1 MSNWVSSLSLYNYW
15 NYNRRKCL
23 FAAVFFTLHSL
34 VLKADHMTEQ
44 IISPENHPY
53 EWLDLTNP
61 DTEELS
67 KIAARFGLH
76 PELVKDC
83 LQPGHL
89 PKLENLDNYS
99 FLIFRV
105 YTEND
110 FPEADTVQ
118 ELTNKIAIF
127 YSEKFIIT
135 LHRRKQNI
143 FSKLREL
150 TKNPAKCSTSLSLL
164 NELIWACLRTFEEP
178 SQMLAKSVDYY
189 EEITFLKPKK
199 APLLRGLY
207 YLKRKIDLVRRMLK
221 LSYPIIDFI
230 DDKSGNVMTRDT
242 RDYYVKLQSQFD
254 DLSENTHQLLNIYFS
269 ASAQRTNETMRILT
283 IFSVFFMPL
292 TFIVGI
298 YGMNFEFM
306 PELKARYGYP
316 IVLGVMAVV
325 IVIIFFWF
333 KKKKWL

>member
-1 MSNWVSSLSLYNYW
+1 MLI
-15 NYNRRKCL
+15 CGG
-23 FAAVFFTLHSL
+23 FFYIALTGQT
-34 VLKADHMTEQ
+34 DNIMIEQ
-44 IISPENHPY
+44 IISPENRPY
-53 EWLDLTNP
+53 EWIDLTNP
-61 DTEELS
+61 STEELS
-67 KIAARFGLH
+67 EIAARFGLH

-89 PKLENLDNYS
+89 PKLENLDKYS

-105 YTEND
+105 YTESD

-143 FSKLREL
+143 FSNLREL
-150 TKNPAKCSTSLSLL
+150 TRNPTKCSSSLSLL

-178 SQMLAKSVDYY
+178 SQQLAKSVDYY

-207 YLKRKIDLVRRMLK
+207 YLKRKTDLIRRMLK

-242 RDYYVKLQSQFD
+242 RDYFVKLQSQFD

-325 IVIIFFWF
+325 IIIIFFWF